1 MFEKICSLALAS
13 SERDVIGLSAYLMQN
28 VDLPTKGCEYAW
40 VASAALMAAV
50 RNEGTRP
57 VPDEKVRE
65 VLLRTRRQAVTSLCG
80 VTACGIAAAVT
91 TCFRVLLGTACP
103 NSQAVINTQ
112 IGTRVADALAA
123 QGGDPCCKLFLW
135 TALAET
141 PALAEE
147 YLKISIPAD
156 RSLVNC
162 PDADRPPQCRQDK
175 CPFSSS

>member
-1 MFEKICSLALAS
+1 MFEKLCALALAS
-13 SERDVIGLSAYLMQN
+13 TERDVMGLGMYLMEN
-28 VDLPTKGCEYAW
+28 VDQPIKDCEYAW
-40 VASAALMAAV
+40 VASAALMAAI

-65 VLLRTRRQAVTSLCG
+65 VLLRTRRQAVPGLCG
-80 VTACGIAAAVT
+80 ITACGIAAAVT

-103 NSQAVINTQ
+103 NSQAVINAQ

-123 QGGDPCCKLFLW
+123 QDGDPCCRLYLW

-147 YLKISIPAD
+147 YLSISIPAD

-162 PDADRPPQCRQDK
+162 PDADRPARCRRDK
-175 CPFSSS
+175 CSFSRS